1 MNHPPAAALSAG
13 IALPSPRRDASRV
26 GLFRKSEEKIA
37 LEATTQAEIV
47 RLKTLNVEELASL
60 LLVGLGP
67 EYVAPG
73 HNRRLQQLCEYLL
86 RDFPG
91 VGQTK
96 PLQLMAP
103 VRRALYK
110 LEEAGLVS
118 SMSVVRSPIW
128 QITSLGTRVLAEGT
142 AEHHLVKPA

>member
-1 MNHPPAAALSAG
+1 M
-13 IALPSPRRDASRV
+13 

-37 LEATTQAEIV
+37 LEATTQAEIA
-47 RLKTLNVEELASL
+47 RLKALNVEELASIV
-60 LLVGLGP
+60 LVGLGP
-67 EYVAPG
+67 EFAAPG
-73 HNRRLQQLCEYLL
+73 HNLRPQQLCEYLL

-110 LEEAGLVS
+110 LEDAGLVS
-118 SMSVVRSPIW
+118 SFSLMRSPLW
-128 QITSLGTRVLAEGT
+128 QITSLGTSVLAEGT
-142 AEHHLVKPA
+142 AERHLVKPA